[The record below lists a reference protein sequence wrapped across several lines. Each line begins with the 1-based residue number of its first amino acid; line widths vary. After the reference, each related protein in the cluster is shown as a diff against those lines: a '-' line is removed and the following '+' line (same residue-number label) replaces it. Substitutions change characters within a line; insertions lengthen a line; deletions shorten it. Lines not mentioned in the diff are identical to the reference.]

1 MRLRYPAVIS
11 LTAALALGP
20 VLTTPALAGGHGS
33 PTSVAAAAKKPTA
46 KPTKPQPVKTQPA
59 KPTKPPKPVPT
70 KAPKPQPTKTVKAVS
85 FGLSGTLTGVD
96 AAASTVTLLAKGGKD
111 TRGTTVTVL
120 VATTARIRLN
130 DAVSTLAALPLGA
143 RVAVSGTALGSVR
156 TAVKVSVEVH
166 IVPTPTPTPTPTES
180 VEPVEPVETTEPV
193 EPVETTEPVEP
204 VETVE
209 PVQSSEA
216 VETPAA

>member
-20 VLTTPALAGGHGS
+20 VLTTPARAGGHGS

-46 KPTKPQPVKTQPA
+46 KPTKPVKTQPA
-59 KPTKPPKPVPT
+59 KPTKPVPT

-180 VEPVEPVETTEPV
+180 VEPVEPVEPV
-193 EPVETTEPVEP
+193 ESVEP